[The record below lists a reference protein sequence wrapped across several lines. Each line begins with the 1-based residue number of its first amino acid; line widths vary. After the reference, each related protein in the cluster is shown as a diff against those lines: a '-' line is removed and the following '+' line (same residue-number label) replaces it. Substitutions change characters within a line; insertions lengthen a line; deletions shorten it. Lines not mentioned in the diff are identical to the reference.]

1 MNDEKIVDLLWHGS
15 EQGVDALNRKYGKL
29 MHSIARNILSD
40 EEDARETANDALL
53 QIWDAIPPARPAD
66 LLAYACRVARNLALN
81 RLKYNRRHK
90 RRGDTDVL
98 LSELEECLPTQRD
111 PSAQT
116 EERETAAL
124 INTFLY
130 LQPETARMLFV
141 RRYFFGDGVDQL
153 ARDFNLSR
161 QQVSDHLYQTRK
173 KLRKYLMKEGVVV

>member
-1 MNDEKIVDLLWHGS
+1 MDDEKIVDQIWNG
-15 EQGVDALNRKYGKL
+15 EERGVDALNRKYGSL

-40 EEDARETANDALL
+40 EEDARETVNDALL
-53 QIWDAIPPARPAD
+53 QIWDAIPPSRPEN

-81 RLKYNRRHK
+81 RWKFNRRHK
-90 RRGDTDVL
+90 RNNGADVL
-98 LSELEECLPTQRD
+98 MSELEECLPTQRD
-111 PSAQT
+111 PSAQN
-116 EERETAAL
+116 EARETAAL

-161 QQVSDHLYQTRK
+161 QQVSDRLYQTRK